1 MSFQPENLLITQMFC
16 SSDCGET
23 GQISMWY
30 QSGCYDQVE
39 NWFEERLHIVGVVGI
54 VVAVIQVCNKFFV
67 E

>member
-1 MSFQPENLLITQMFC
+1 MFC